1 MGCKLIIGGCD
12 DVDRFVRRH
21 GANVQKATAVIHSM
35 ISTWLHFDAMRREK
49 VSDTMLKIHDELV
62 CARVDLAVS
71 ATKGVCG
78 TSLDARVQEIKHL
91 EAEYERLQL
100 MSSHC
105 EYCGTTGLSHD
116 LDCPKRG
123 E

>member
-1 MGCKLIIGGCD
+1 MGRPSCFNSSLSIGGTD
-12 DVDRFVRRH
+12 DVDRFVLRH
-21 GANVQKATAVIHSM
+21 DANVFKASAAIHNM
-35 ISTWLHFDAMRREK
+35 INTWLHFDAMKREK

-78 TSLDARVQEIKHL
+78 TSLDARVQEIKQL

-100 MSSHC
+100 RANS
-105 EYCGTTGLSHD
+105 
-116 LDCPKRG
+116 
-123 E
+123 